1 MEESFVYDTEE
12 QETHALSTVLK
23 LLKLLI
29 IFKKIKD
36 VKDDKCLAFHFSK
49 QLGDKLFSLSFNAHN
64 SFFFCLVTQTQNS

>member
-1 MEESFVYDTEE
+1 MEKSFVYDTEE

-29 IFKKIKD
+29 IFKKIND

-49 QLGDKLFSLSFNAHN
+49 QLGDKLFSLSFNAHY
-64 SFFFCLVTQTQNS
+64 FFFA